1 MNSANKKRLLRKM
14 LERSLFNRHSKVEC
28 SQRDEGIKDTL
39 TLDLN
44 HVVEEGGELTFVGKD
59 ISTGFLKAQNFR
71 TVVRVDGQPLERLY
85 QQLKSRR

>member
-1 MNSANKKRLLRKM
+1 M

-28 SQRDEGIKDTL
+28 SQKDEGIQDLL

-59 ISTGFLKAQNFR
+59 VRTGQRHALNFR
-71 TVVRVDGQPLERLY
+71 TVIRVDGQPLESLY
-85 QQLKSRR
+85 QQLKRRR

>member
-1 MNSANKKRLLRKM
+1 M

-28 SQRDEGIKDTL
+28 SLKDDGVKDTL

-59 ISTGFLKAQNFR
+59 VSTGFIKAQNFR
-71 TVVRVDGQPLERLY
+71 TVVRVDGQPLESLY
-85 QQLKSRR
+85 QQLKRRR